1 MTIEF
6 FYAVAPSWHAL
17 PPFYPLFA
25 SDFVFKFGTR
35 ARSSAIRN
43 YPQFAKAAQYQ
54 LFAKHLIRSARSAK
68 LNCNYFSALQL
79 CLFWG
84 FFCPHPADKQRPG
97 CRSALRKDVFSSP
110 PSGESEGKQTEI
122 RFKVTKAILITT
134 CMCGTRWL
142 KHSKIDR

>member
-1 MTIEF
+1 MNTFATYTSHQLTFMPLAKRCYQTDKGVTIEL

-25 SDFVFKFGTR
+25 SDFVCKFGTR

-43 YPQFAKAAQYQ
+43 CPQFAKAAQYQ

-79 CLFWG
+79 CLFWVFLSTSG
-84 FFCPHPADKQRPG
+84 RQTASGLPFGLEKRCF
-97 CRSALRKDVFSSP
+97 LFSSVRRVR
-110 PSGESEGKQTEI
+110 GQTN
-122 RFKVTKAILITT
+122 R
-134 CMCGTRWL
+134 
-142 KHSKIDR
+142 D